1 MFYLTTM
8 VYDIKK
14 VRMKLEENDDLSI
27 TIRDDV
33 EDCCV

>member
-33 EDCCV
+33 EDYCV